1 MISFKKEYFRWF
13 HRTRKTKF
21 WRRTSGSTTS
31 GRTRCWLGTLQSS
44 TTSLNSG
51 WAPSFGFNNDQSRKY
66 EACCLFPNRRIYQ
79 NLVTASE
86 RLDDGKMLAY
96 AKNMFALELLLLIY
110 WAAFVSGDNYYT
122 QKLDTFWPQNRTF
135 LIEKFK
141 HFTGEGL

>member
-1 MISFKKEYFRWF
+1 M
-13 HRTRKTKF
+13 
-21 WRRTSGSTTS
+21 
-31 GRTRCWLGTLQSS
+31 
-44 TTSLNSG
+44 
-51 WAPSFGFNNDQSRKY
+51 AFNNDQSRKY
-66 EACCLFPNRRIYQ
+66 EACCLFPNCRIHQ

-110 WAAFVSGDNYYT
+110 WAAFVSGDNYFT
-122 QKLDTFWPQNRTF
+122 QKLDTFWPQNKTF